1 MSESNSLAAKI
12 KMTYHQGRVGKIA
25 QLTLN
30 KPKALNALDLD
41 MVKLTLDALYSI
53 RDDDSIVAVL
63 LDSEGEKAFCAGGDI
78 VSMHSA
84 MKENVH
90 STQVN
95 ELPPTPDFLKAF
107 FTQEYR
113 LDYCIHTFPK
123 PIIAWGNGII
133 MGGGLGLFAASHV
146 KIVTQSARIA
156 MPEITI
162 GLFPDVGGS
171 YFLNQMPKG
180 VGMFLGLTGA
190 SINTNDTLAIG
201 LADAVIAHEQKASF
215 IEALGG
221 LPVINN
227 ESILDSTS
235 EFKEHALELR
245 PANLSSLLEHLSAL
259 AESATLHDAI
269 AKLRTLAI
277 ENPENSYLQK
287 AFATFERGSAIT
299 AHLVFEQLK
308 RASNLTL
315 AECFRMELSMAFTCS
330 ALGEFEEG
338 VRALLIDKDNQ
349 PKWQYANIDQVPN
362 SVIEAHFAQFIG
374 QEHPLADLEQDF
386 GE

>member
-90 STQVN
+90 ATQVN
-95 ELPPTPDFLKAF
+95 ELPPTPDFLKEF

-123 PIIAWGNGII
+123 PIIAWGNGVI

-227 ESILDSTS
+227 ENILDLTS
-235 EFKEHALELR
+235 EFKEHALDLR

-269 AKLRTLAI
+269 AKLRTLTM

-287 AFATFERGSAIT
+287 AFATFEKGSAIT

-308 RASNLTL
+308 HASNLTL